1 MRLTNGTFIAVMA
14 GLIGVFS
21 MTMAPA
27 AHAQRNDTISCSSN
41 DGKYNRCN
49 VPWRDARV
57 VRQESK
63 GDCIRGQSW
72 GIDRRG
78 LWVDRGCRAVFAEA
92 RGRDNRYDQNR
103 GYGRDDGRD
112 RGNSRDDSQ
121 GWSPG
126 PGWDRAIQMNCSSHD
141 EGYQM
146 CRVDVGRRGHVR
158 LVRQLSRGSCIE
170 GRSWGWNRAGVWVNY
185 GCRGQFQ
192 VDRRW

>member
-14 GLIGVFS
+14 GLIGFFS
-21 MTMAPA
+21 MTLAPA
-27 AHAQRNDTISCSSN
+27 AHAQGNGTVSCSSN

-57 VRQESK
+57 VRQDSK

-72 GIDRRG
+72 GIDQRG

-92 RGRDNRYDQNR
+92 RGGVPRYDSGR
-103 GYGRDDGRD
+103 TYGRDPGR
-112 RGNSRDDSQ
+112 SRDDSY
-121 GWSPG
+121 GRAPSA
-126 PGWDRAIQMNCSSHD
+126 GWDRAIRLNCASQG

-158 LVRQLSRGSCIE
+158 LVKQLSRGSCIQ

-185 GCRGQFQ
+185 GCRGQFE

>member
-1 MRLTNGTFIAVMA
+1 MRLTNGILSAVIA

-21 MTMAPA
+21 MTLASP
-27 AHAQRNDTISCSSN
+27 AHAQRNGAVSCSSQ
-41 DGKYNRCN
+41 DGRYNRCN
-49 VPWRDARV
+49 VPWRDARMI
-57 VRQESK
+57 RQDSR
-63 GDCIRGQSW
+63 GDCIRDQSW

-78 LWVDRGCRAVFAEA
+78 LWVDRGCRAVFVEA
-92 RGRDNRYDQNR
+92 RGGDDRDYHD
-103 GYGRDDGRD
+103 RD
-112 RGNSRDDSQ
+112 RGHRGDRGYSRDDSY

-126 PGWDRAIQMNCSSHD
+126 PGWDRAIQLECASRG

-158 LVRQLSRGSCIE
+158 LVRQVSRGRCIE

-185 GCRGQFQ
+185 GCRGQFV